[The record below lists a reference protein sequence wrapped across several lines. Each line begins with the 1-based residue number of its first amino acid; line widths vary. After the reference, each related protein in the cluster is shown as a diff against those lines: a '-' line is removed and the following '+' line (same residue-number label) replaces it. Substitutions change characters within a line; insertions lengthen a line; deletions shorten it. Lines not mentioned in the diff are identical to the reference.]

1 MVGVKA
7 PDSDTIIGVAG
18 GLAFVGG
25 LELLRR
31 LTGQSER
38 AISELGWAVI
48 FGVTA
53 ALLAVYGPPLV
64 ALGAAAMAAFEVLLT
79 WRAWRRRPRDLLT
92 QNREDLGPRPVPADD
107 PDDRLG
113 ARGWAFVIIVGGIGI
128 VLVEVG
134 VSYFVSGLAML
145 AVAILVGRFLIP
157 RPPPDGP
164 PGHVRAPPD
173 DAFWIE
179 PTGRSY
185 QFTITGRRAR
195 VLGWVV
201 GRFFRPPDPPPR

>member
-1 MVGVKA
+1 V
-7 PDSDTIIGVAG
+7 T
-18 GLAFVGG
+18 
-25 LELLRR
+25 
-31 LTGQSER
+31 
-38 AISELGWAVI
+38 

-53 ALLAVYGPPLV
+53 VLLALYGPPLV
-64 ALGAAAMAAFEVLLT
+64 ALGAAAMAVFEILLT

-92 QNREDLGPRPVPADD
+92 RNREDLGGRPMPADD

-134 VSYFVSGLAML
+134 VSYFVAGLAML
-145 AVAILVGRFLIP
+145 AAAIVVGRVFIP
-157 RPPPDGP
+157 RPPPDDP
-164 PGHVRAPPD
+164 QWHVDPPPD
-173 DAFWIE
+173 DTFRAE

-195 VLGWVV
+195 LLGWVV
-201 GRFFRPPDPPPR
+201 GRFLRPPDPPPR